1 MPSNS
6 ADRDRQTGWGS
17 PTRPQAR
24 LTPLELSELPSDAKA
39 LYDELGDGTRDVNIT
54 RTLLRH
60 PALLRRFTDFGMYFL
75 DDGLLP
81 VRERELVVLRIAW
94 LCNCEYVWGQHA
106 ALSRREGIAEAEI
119 ERVIE
124 GPDASGWSDFDRVLV
139 RTADELHADA
149 RVSDES
155 WQALGEEYDERRLL
169 ELIFTASQYA
179 LICRVANSCDIPLD
193 EGLTGFPG
201 RP

>member
-17 PTRPQAR
+17 PTRSQAR
-24 LTPLELSELPSDAKA
+24 LTPLELNELPPDAKA
-39 LYDELGDGTRDVNIT
+39 LYDELGEGTRDVNIT

-60 PALLRRFTDFGMYFL
+60 PDLLRRFTEFGMYFL

-94 LCNCEYVWGQHA
+94 LCGCEYVWGQHV

-119 ERVIE
+119 ERVVE
-124 GPDASGWSDFDRVLV
+124 GPDASAWSALDRALIRV
-139 RTADELHADA
+139 ADELQADA
-149 RVSDES
+149 RISDAT
-155 WQALGEEYDERRLL
+155 WQTLAGQYDERRLL
-169 ELIFTASQYA
+169 ELVFTAGQYT
-179 LICRVANSCDIPLD
+179 LICRVANSCGIPLD
-193 EGLTGFPG
+193 AGLPGFPT
-201 RP
+201 RS